1 MREWYE
7 IAAALITPFEGLHT
21 LKSDGLVY
29 PYLDKLAKPPVW
41 TQGYGICYGISESS
55 PPITKQQA
63 TKDFEVG
70 VRTYGLR
77 CAALSPVLLQHPKKL
92 AAVTSWAWNCGV
104 GAYKVSR
111 LRKAIDREDWVSAGE
126 LILKPQTAGGVVY
139 RGLVRRR
146 EAEAS
151 LFRS

>member
-1 MREWYE
+1 MKEWYE
-7 IAAALITPFEGLHT
+7 LATALVAPFEGCHDVR
-21 LKSDGLVY
+21 SDGLVY
-29 PYLDKLAKPPVW
+29 PYLDKLAKPHVY
-41 TQGYGICYGISESS
+41 TLGYGVCYGISENS
-55 PPITKQQA
+55 PPITKEQA
-63 TKDFEVG
+63 LLDLQAG

-111 LRKAIDREDWVSAGE
+111 LRKAIDREDWVAAGE